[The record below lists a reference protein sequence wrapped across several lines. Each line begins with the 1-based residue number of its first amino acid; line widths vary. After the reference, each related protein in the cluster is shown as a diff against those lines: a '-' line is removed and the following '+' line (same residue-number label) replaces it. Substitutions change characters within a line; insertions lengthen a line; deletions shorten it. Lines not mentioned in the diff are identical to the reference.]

1 MRFRYPARLAQEPTK
16 IRFTLDWK
24 YQGIH
29 AYVFWA
35 QEKGYF
41 KAEGL
46 DVDIDQGTG
55 SAATVTRIVS
65 GAYDAGFGDMN
76 AIIQLA
82 GTKPGEQ
89 PVMVYM
95 IYNKPPFAL
104 HHQGVEPDQDAQGC
118 GRAHDG
124 DACRRLGRVSCL
136 LRSPSSTASIAS
148 KVPIT
153 NMQPNLQ
160 EQMLLNGQVDFSA
173 VFTVTSY
180 INLIGMK
187 VDPDKDIRWLFFSDY
202 GVDLY
207 SNGIMVSQK
216 LLKEKPKAVAGLVR
230 ALNRAIIENAAA
242 PDAAIAVMMK
252 TEPLMNATLG
262 KGAAGLRLQDPLRDA
277 GNRRDRRR
285 RHQGGAHG
293 EGHQAPGRNL
303 WARQHAGGE
312 GRVRPQLPA
321 AEGGA
326 HAQAQHVSGSVIAG
340 DSAVTAHRI
349 AASWL
354 IPDAAAPA
362 VGESH
367 HYDRGR
373 PHRCR

>member
-1 MRFRYPARLAQEPTK
+1 MPLLRRHGALAIGLVLSLAGAAAQEPTK

-46 DVDIDQGTG
+46 DVDVDQGTG
-55 SAATVTRIVS
+55 SAASVTRIAS
-65 GAYDAGFGDMN
+65 GTYDAGFGDMN

-95 IYNKPPFAL
+95 VYNKPPFAL
-104 HHQGVEPDQDAQGC
+104 ITKT
-118 GRAHDG
+118 
-124 DACRRLGRVSCL
+124 S
-136 LRSPSSTASIAS
+136 SPIKTLKDVVGHTMGTPAGGSAGQLFPPLARINGIDPA
-148 KVPIT
+148 KVT
-153 NMQPNLQ
+153 VMNMQPNLQ

-242 PDAAIAVMMK
+242 PDAAIALMMK
-252 TEPLMNATLG
+252 TEPLMNGELEKQRLLYTFKTHIVTPETDEIGIGDIKPDRMAKAIKLLAETYGLASTPTVADVFDRAFLPSKDARTL
-262 KGAAGLRLQDPLRDA
+262 KL
-277 GNRRDRRR
+277 NM
-285 RHQGGAHG
+285 
-293 EGHQAPGRNL
+293 
-303 WARQHAGGE
+303 
-312 GRVRPQLPA
+312 
-321 AEGGA
+321 
-326 HAQAQHVSGSVIAG
+326 
-340 DSAVTAHRI
+340 
-349 AASWL
+349 
-354 IPDAAAPA
+354 
-362 VGESH
+362 
-367 HYDRGR
+367 
-373 PHRCR
+373 

>member
-1 MRFRYPARLAQEPTK
+1 MPLLRRLGALAVGFVLSLAGAAAQEPTK

-46 DVDIDQGTG
+46 DVDVDQGTG
-55 SAATVTRIVS
+55 SAATVTRIAS
-65 GAYDAGFGDMN
+65 GTYDAGFGDMN
-76 AIIQLA
+76 AVIQLA

-95 IYNKPPFAL
+95 VYNRPPFAL
-104 HHQGVEPDQDAQGC
+104 ITKT
-118 GRAHDG
+118 
-124 DACRRLGRVSCL
+124 S
-136 LRSPSSTASIAS
+136 SPIKTL
-148 KVPIT
+148 KVVVGHTMGTPAGGSAGQLFAPLAKINGIDPAKVT
-153 NMQPNLQ
+153 VVNMQPNLQ

-242 PDAAIAVMMK
+242 PDAAIALMTK
-252 TEPLMNATLG
+252 TEPLMNGELEKQRLLYTFKTHIVTPETDEIGIGDIKPDRMAKAVKLLAETYGLASTPTVADVFDRAFLPSKDARTL
-262 KGAAGLRLQDPLRDA
+262 KL
-277 GNRRDRRR
+277 NM
-285 RHQGGAHG
+285 
-293 EGHQAPGRNL
+293 
-303 WARQHAGGE
+303 
-312 GRVRPQLPA
+312 
-321 AEGGA
+321 
-326 HAQAQHVSGSVIAG
+326 
-340 DSAVTAHRI
+340 
-349 AASWL
+349 
-354 IPDAAAPA
+354 
-362 VGESH
+362 
-367 HYDRGR
+367 
-373 PHRCR
+373 

>member
-1 MRFRYPARLAQEPTK
+1 MPLLRLVGALTIGLWLSLAGAAAQEPTK

-55 SAATVTRIVS
+55 SAATVTRIAS
-65 GAYDAGFGDMN
+65 GTYDAGFGDMN

-82 GTKPGEQ
+82 GAKPGEQ

-104 HHQGVEPDQDAQGC
+104 IMKA
-118 GRAHDG
+118 A
-124 DACRRLGRVSCL
+124 
-136 LRSPSSTASIAS
+136 SPIKTLKDVAGHTMGTPAGGSAGQLFAPLAKINGIDPA
-148 KVPIT
+148 KVAVT

-180 INLIGMK
+180 VNLIGMK
-187 VDPDKDIRWLFFSDY
+187 VDPDKDIRWLFYSDY

-230 ALNRAIIENAAA
+230 ALNRAIIETAAA
-242 PDAAIAVMMK
+242 PDAAIAIMMK
-252 TEPLMNATLG
+252 TEPLMNAALEKQRLVYAFKTHFVTPETDEIGVGDIKEDRMAKAIKLLVETY
-262 KGAAGLRLQDPLRDA
+262 GLSATPAVKDVF
-277 GNRRDRRR
+277 DRSF
-285 RHQGGAHG
+285 
-293 EGHQAPGRNL
+293 
-303 WARQHAGGE
+303 
-312 GRVRPQLPA
+312 LPA
-321 AEGGA
+321 K
-326 HAQAQHVSGSVIAG
+326 
-340 DSAVTAHRI
+340 
-349 AASWL
+349 
-354 IPDAAAPA
+354 DA
-362 VGESH
+362 
-367 HYDRGR
+367 RMLKLNM
-373 PHRCR
+373 

>member
-1 MRFRYPARLAQEPTK
+1 MLGAFWVMGALALSGAAAQEPTK
-16 IRFTLDWK
+16 VRFTLDWK

-55 SAATVTRIVS
+55 SSATVTRIAS
-65 GAYDAGFGDMN
+65 GTYDAGFGDMN

-104 HHQGVEPDQDAQGC
+104 IMKT
-118 GRAHDG
+118 
-124 DACRRLGRVSCL
+124 S
-136 LRSPSSTASIAS
+136 SPIKELKDVVGHNMGTPAGGSAGQLFPTLAKLNGIDAS

-187 VDPDKDIRWLFFSDY
+187 VDPDKDIRWFHYADHGIELY
-202 GVDLY
+202 G
-207 SNGIMVSQK
+207 NGILVSPQLIK
-216 LLKEKPKAVAGLVR
+216 DKPQVVAGLVR
-230 ALNRAIIENAAA
+230 AIHKGLRDAAQD
-242 PDAAIAVMMK
+242 PDAAIEALARQ
-252 TEPLMNATLG
+252 EPLINKAIEKRRLQYALRQVIFTPETQRAGIGDVQDARLQRAIAQVADAFELPRQP
-262 KGAAGLRLQDPLRDA
+262 AAGEVF
-277 GNRRDRRR
+277 DRRFLPPL
-285 RHQGGAHG
+285 A
-293 EGHQAPGRNL
+293 E
-303 WARQHAGGE
+303 RQ
-312 GRVRPQLPA
+312 L
-321 AEGGA
+321 
-326 HAQAQHVSGSVIAG
+326 
-340 DSAVTAHRI
+340 T
-349 AASWL
+349 L
-354 IPDAAAPA
+354 K
-362 VGESH
+362 
-367 HYDRGR
+367 
-373 PHRCR
+373 

>member
-1 MRFRYPARLAQEPTK
+1 MSLVRRLAAVLLGTWVIGLVLSLTCALAQEPTK

-55 SAATVTRIVS
+55 SAATVTRIAS
-65 GAYDAGFGDMN
+65 GTYDAGFGDMN

-82 GTKPGEQ
+82 GGKPGEQ

-104 HHQGVEPDQDAQGC
+104 IMKASSPIKTLKDVVGHTMGTPAGGSAGQLFAPLAKINGIDPAK
-118 GRAHDG
+118 
-124 DACRRLGRVSCL
+124 VS
-136 LRSPSSTASIAS
+136 
-148 KVPIT
+148 IT

-187 VDPDKDIRWLFFSDY
+187 VDPDKDIRWIFFADH

-230 ALNRAIIENAAA
+230 ALNRAIIETAGAT
-242 PDAAIAVMMK
+242 DAAIASMVK
-252 TEPLMNATLG
+252 IEPLMNATLEKQRLVYAFKTHFVTPETDEIG
-262 KGAAGLRLQDPLRDA
+262 VGDIKDERMAKAVKLLAETYGLANVPTVASVFDRSFLPPKDA
-277 GNRRDRRR
+277 
-285 RHQGGAHG
+285 
-293 EGHQAPGRNL
+293 
-303 WARQHAGGE
+303 
-312 GRVRPQLPA
+312 RVLK
-321 AEGGA
+321 
-326 HAQAQHVSGSVIAG
+326 
-340 DSAVTAHRI
+340 
-349 AASWL
+349 L
-354 IPDAAAPA
+354 NM
-362 VGESH
+362 
-367 HYDRGR
+367 
-373 PHRCR
+373 

>member
-1 MRFRYPARLAQEPTK
+1 MPLLRLLGALTVGLSLSLAGAAAQQPTK

-55 SAATVTRIVS
+55 SAATVTRIAS
-65 GAYDAGFGDMN
+65 GTYDAGFGDMN

-82 GTKPGEQ
+82 GSKPGEQ

-104 HHQGVEPDQDAQGC
+104 IMKAASPIKTLKDVVGHTMGTPAGGSAGQLFAPLAKINGIDPAK
-118 GRAHDG
+118 
-124 DACRRLGRVSCL
+124 VS
-136 LRSPSSTASIAS
+136 
-148 KVPIT
+148 VT

-180 INLIGMK
+180 VNLIGMK
-187 VDPDKDIRWLFFSDY
+187 VDPDKDIRWLFYSDY

-207 SNGIMVSQK
+207 SNGIMVSQR
-216 LLKEKPKAVAGLVR
+216 LLKENPRAAAGLVR
-230 ALNRAIIENAAA
+230 ALNRAIIETAAT

-252 TEPLMNATLG
+252 TEPLMNAALEKQRLVYAFKTHFVTPETDEIGVGDIKEDRMANAIKLLVETYG
-262 KGAAGLRLQDPLRDA
+262 LAA
-277 GNRRDRRR
+277 
-285 RHQGGAHG
+285 
-293 EGHQAPGRNL
+293 
-303 WARQHAGGE
+303 
-312 GRVRPQLPA
+312 
-321 AEGGA
+321 
-326 HAQAQHVSGSVIAG
+326 
-340 DSAVTAHRI
+340 T
-349 AASWL
+349 
-354 IPDAAAPA
+354 PA
-362 VGESH
+362 VKDVF
-367 HYDRGR
+367 DRSFLPSKDAR
-373 PHRCR
+373 MLKLNM

>member
-1 MRFRYPARLAQEPTK
+1 MPLLRRLGALAIGLVLSLAGAAAQEPTK
-16 IRFTLDWK
+16 VRFTLDWK

-46 DVDIDQGTG
+46 DVDVDQGTG
-55 SAATVTRIVS
+55 SAATVTRIAS

-76 AIIQLA
+76 AIIQFA
-82 GTKPGEQ
+82 GTKPREQ

-95 IYNKPPFAL
+95 IYNRPPFAL
-104 HHQGVEPDQDAQGC
+104 ITKT
-118 GRAHDG
+118 
-124 DACRRLGRVSCL
+124 S
-136 LRSPSSTASIAS
+136 SPIKTLKDVVGHTMGTPAGGSAGQLFAPLAKINGIDPA
-148 KVPIT
+148 KVT
-153 NMQPNLQ
+153 VVNMQPNLQ

-242 PDAAIAVMMK
+242 PDAAIALMMK
-252 TEPLMNATLG
+252 TEPLMNGELEKQRLLYTFKTHIVTPETDEIGIGDIKPDRMTKAIKLLAETYGL
-262 KGAAGLRLQDPLRDA
+262 AGTPTVA
-277 GNRRDRRR
+277 
-285 RHQGGAHG
+285 
-293 EGHQAPGRNL
+293 
-303 WARQHAGGE
+303 
-312 GRVRPQLPA
+312 
-321 AEGGA
+321 
-326 HAQAQHVSGSVIAG
+326 
-340 DSAVTAHRI
+340 
-349 AASWL
+349 
-354 IPDAAAPA
+354 
-362 VGESH
+362 
-367 HYDRGR
+367 
-373 PHRCR
+373 RCRSNSKLNASDA

>member
-1 MRFRYPARLAQEPTK
+1 MSLLRIIGAGAIGLTLSLAGAAAQEPTK

-46 DVDIDQGTG
+46 DVEIDQGTG

-65 GAYDAGFGDMN
+65 GTYDAGFGDMN

-82 GTKPGEQ
+82 GAKPGEQ

-104 HHQGVEPDQDAQGC
+104 IMKA
-118 GRAHDG
+118 
-124 DACRRLGRVSCL
+124 S
-136 LRSPSSTASIAS
+136 SPIKTLKDVVGHTMGTPAGGSAGQLFVPLAKANGIDPA
-148 KVPIT
+148 KVQVT

-173 VFTVTSY
+173 IFTVTSY
-180 INLIGMK
+180 INLIGLK
-187 VDPDKDIRWLFFSDY
+187 VDPDKDIRWLYFSDY

-230 ALNRAIIENAAA
+230 ALNRAIIENAGA
-242 PDAAIAVMMK
+242 PDAAIALMMK
-252 TEPLMNATLG
+252 TEPLMNAALEKQRLIYAFKTHFVTPETDEIGVGDIKEERMAKAIKLLVETY
-262 KGAAGLRLQDPLRDA
+262 GLASTPT
-277 GNRRDRRR
+277 
-285 RHQGGAHG
+285 
-293 EGHQAPGRNL
+293 
-303 WARQHAGGE
+303 
-312 GRVRPQLPA
+312 V
-321 AEGGA
+321 
-326 HAQAQHVSGSVIAG
+326 GSVF
-340 DSAVTAHRI
+340 DRSF
-349 AASWL
+349 L
-354 IPDAAAPA
+354 PPKDA
-362 VGESH
+362 
-367 HYDRGR
+367 RTLKLNM
-373 PHRCR
+373 

>member
-1 MRFRYPARLAQEPTK
+1 MPLLRRLGALAIGLVLSLAGAAAQEPTK

-46 DVDIDQGTG
+46 DVDVDQGTG
-55 SAATVTRIVS
+55 SAATVTRIAS
-65 GAYDAGFGDMN
+65 GTYDAGFGDMN

-95 IYNKPPFAL
+95 VYNKPPFAL
-104 HHQGVEPDQDAQGC
+104 ITKT
-118 GRAHDG
+118 
-124 DACRRLGRVSCL
+124 S
-136 LRSPSSTASIAS
+136 SPIKTLKDVVGHTMGTPAGGSAGQLFAPLARINGIDPA
-148 KVPIT
+148 KVT
-153 NMQPNLQ
+153 VMNMQPNLQ

-242 PDAAIAVMMK
+242 PDAAIALMMK
-252 TEPLMNATLG
+252 TEPLMNGELEKQRLVYTFKTHIVTPETDEIGIGDIKPDRMAKAIKLLAETYGLASTPTVADVFDRAFLPSKDARTL
-262 KGAAGLRLQDPLRDA
+262 KL
-277 GNRRDRRR
+277 NM
-285 RHQGGAHG
+285 
-293 EGHQAPGRNL
+293 
-303 WARQHAGGE
+303 
-312 GRVRPQLPA
+312 
-321 AEGGA
+321 
-326 HAQAQHVSGSVIAG
+326 
-340 DSAVTAHRI
+340 
-349 AASWL
+349 
-354 IPDAAAPA
+354 
-362 VGESH
+362 
-367 HYDRGR
+367 
-373 PHRCR
+373 

>member
-1 MRFRYPARLAQEPTK
+1 MSLVRRLAAVLLGTWVIGLVLSLTCALAQEPTK

-55 SAATVTRIVS
+55 SAATVTRIAS
-65 GAYDAGFGDMN
+65 GTYDAGFGDMN

-82 GTKPGEQ
+82 GGKPGEQ

-104 HHQGVEPDQDAQGC
+104 IMKASSPIKTLKDVVGHTMGTPAGGSAGQLFAPLAKINGIDPAK
-118 GRAHDG
+118 
-124 DACRRLGRVSCL
+124 VS
-136 LRSPSSTASIAS
+136 
-148 KVPIT
+148 IT

-180 INLIGMK
+180 VNLIGMK
-187 VDPDKDIRWLFFSDY
+187 VDPDKDIRWIFFADH

-230 ALNRAIIENAAA
+230 ALNRAIIETAGAT
-242 PDAAIAVMMK
+242 DAAIASMVNI
-252 TEPLMNATLG
+252 EPLMNATLEKQRLVYAFKTHFVTPETDEIG
-262 KGAAGLRLQDPLRDA
+262 VGDIKDERMAKAVKLLAETYGLANVPTVASVFDRSFLPPKDA
-277 GNRRDRRR
+277 
-285 RHQGGAHG
+285 
-293 EGHQAPGRNL
+293 
-303 WARQHAGGE
+303 
-312 GRVRPQLPA
+312 RVLK
-321 AEGGA
+321 
-326 HAQAQHVSGSVIAG
+326 
-340 DSAVTAHRI
+340 
-349 AASWL
+349 L
-354 IPDAAAPA
+354 NM
-362 VGESH
+362 
-367 HYDRGR
+367 
-373 PHRCR
+373 

>member
-1 MRFRYPARLAQEPTK
+1 MPLLRRLGALAIGFVLSLAGAAAQEPTK

-46 DVDIDQGTG
+46 DVDVDQGTG
-55 SAATVTRIVS
+55 SAATVTRIAS
-65 GAYDAGFGDMN
+65 GTYDAGFGDMN
-76 AIIQLA
+76 AVIQLA
-82 GTKPGEQ
+82 GTKRGEQ

-95 IYNKPPFAL
+95 VYNKPPFAL
-104 HHQGVEPDQDAQGC
+104 ITKT
-118 GRAHDG
+118 
-124 DACRRLGRVSCL
+124 S
-136 LRSPSSTASIAS
+136 SPIKTLKDVVGHTMGTPAGGSAGQLFAPLAKINGIDPA
-148 KVPIT
+148 KVT
-153 NMQPNLQ
+153 VVNMQPNLQ

-242 PDAAIAVMMK
+242 PDSAIALMMK
-252 TEPLMNATLG
+252 TEPLMNGELEKQRLLYTFKTHIVTPETDEIGIGDIKPDRMAKAIKLLAETYGLASTPTVADVFDRAFLPSKDARTL
-262 KGAAGLRLQDPLRDA
+262 KL
-277 GNRRDRRR
+277 NM
-285 RHQGGAHG
+285 
-293 EGHQAPGRNL
+293 
-303 WARQHAGGE
+303 
-312 GRVRPQLPA
+312 
-321 AEGGA
+321 
-326 HAQAQHVSGSVIAG
+326 
-340 DSAVTAHRI
+340 
-349 AASWL
+349 
-354 IPDAAAPA
+354 
-362 VGESH
+362 
-367 HYDRGR
+367 
-373 PHRCR
+373 

>member
-1 MRFRYPARLAQEPTK
+1 MSLVRRLAAVLLGTWVIGLVLSLTCALAQEPTK

-55 SAATVTRIVS
+55 SAVTVTRIAS
-65 GAYDAGFGDMN
+65 GTYDAGFGDMN

-82 GTKPGEQ
+82 GGKPGEQ

-104 HHQGVEPDQDAQGC
+104 IMKASSPIKTLKDVVGHTMGTPAGGSAGQLFAPLAKINGIDPAK
-118 GRAHDG
+118 
-124 DACRRLGRVSCL
+124 VS
-136 LRSPSSTASIAS
+136 
-148 KVPIT
+148 IT

-180 INLIGMK
+180 VNLIGMK
-187 VDPDKDIRWLFFSDY
+187 VDPDKDIRWIFFADH

-230 ALNRAIIENAAA
+230 ALNRAIIETAGAT
-242 PDAAIAVMMK
+242 DAAIASMVK
-252 TEPLMNATLG
+252 IEPLMNATLEKQRLVYAFKTHFVTPETAEIG
-262 KGAAGLRLQDPLRDA
+262 VGDIKEERMAKAIKLLAETYGLANVPTVASVFDRSFLPPKDA
-277 GNRRDRRR
+277 
-285 RHQGGAHG
+285 
-293 EGHQAPGRNL
+293 
-303 WARQHAGGE
+303 
-312 GRVRPQLPA
+312 RVLK
-321 AEGGA
+321 
-326 HAQAQHVSGSVIAG
+326 
-340 DSAVTAHRI
+340 
-349 AASWL
+349 L
-354 IPDAAAPA
+354 NM
-362 VGESH
+362 
-367 HYDRGR
+367 
-373 PHRCR
+373 

>member
-1 MRFRYPARLAQEPTK
+1 MPLLLRLGALAIGLVLSLAGAAAQEPTK

-41 KAEGL
+41 RAEGL
-46 DVDIDQGTG
+46 DVDVDQGTG
-55 SAATVTRIVS
+55 SAATVTRIAS
-65 GAYDAGFGDMN
+65 GTYDAGFGDMN

-104 HHQGVEPDQDAQGC
+104 ITKT
-118 GRAHDG
+118 
-124 DACRRLGRVSCL
+124 S
-136 LRSPSSTASIAS
+136 SPIKTLKDVVGHTMGTPAGGSAGQLFAPLARINGIDPA
-148 KVPIT
+148 KVT
-153 NMQPNLQ
+153 VMNMQPNLQ

-242 PDAAIAVMMK
+242 PDAAIALMTK
-252 TEPLMNATLG
+252 TEPLMNGELEKQRLLYTFKTHIVTPETDEIGIGDIKPDRMAKAIKLLAETYGLASTPTVADVFDRAFLPSKDARTL
-262 KGAAGLRLQDPLRDA
+262 KL
-277 GNRRDRRR
+277 NM
-285 RHQGGAHG
+285 
-293 EGHQAPGRNL
+293 
-303 WARQHAGGE
+303 
-312 GRVRPQLPA
+312 
-321 AEGGA
+321 
-326 HAQAQHVSGSVIAG
+326 
-340 DSAVTAHRI
+340 
-349 AASWL
+349 
-354 IPDAAAPA
+354 
-362 VGESH
+362 
-367 HYDRGR
+367 
-373 PHRCR
+373 

>member
-1 MRFRYPARLAQEPTK
+1 MPLLRILVAGAIGLVLSLAGAAAQEPTK

-55 SAATVTRIVS
+55 SSATITRIAS
-65 GAYDAGFGDMN
+65 GTYDAGFGDMN

-104 HHQGVEPDQDAQGC
+104 IAKTSSPIKTLQDVVGHTMGTPAGGSAGQLFAPLAKLNGIDP
-118 GRAHDG
+118 AK
-124 DACRRLGRVSCL
+124 VS
-136 LRSPSSTASIAS
+136 
-148 KVPIT
+148 VT

-160 EQMLLNGQVDFSA
+160 EQMLINGQVDFSA

-180 INLIGMK
+180 SNLIGMK
-187 VDPDKDIRWLFFSDY
+187 VDPDKDVRWLFFSDY

-216 LLKEKPKAVAGLVR
+216 LLKEKPKAVEGLVR
-230 ALNRAIIENAAA
+230 ALNRAIIETAAA
-242 PDAAIAVMMK
+242 PDAAIAIMMK
-252 TEPLMNATLG
+252 TEPLMNAALEKQRLIYAFKTHFVTPETDEIGVGDIKDERMAKSIKLLVETY
-262 KGAAGLRLQDPLRDA
+262 GLASTPTVASVFDRSFLPPKDA
-277 GNRRDRRR
+277 
-285 RHQGGAHG
+285 
-293 EGHQAPGRNL
+293 
-303 WARQHAGGE
+303 
-312 GRVRPQLPA
+312 RVLK
-321 AEGGA
+321 
-326 HAQAQHVSGSVIAG
+326 
-340 DSAVTAHRI
+340 
-349 AASWL
+349 L
-354 IPDAAAPA
+354 NNM
-362 VGESH
+362 
-367 HYDRGR
+367 
-373 PHRCR
+373 